1 MSNNFTRRGFVA
13 TASTLGAAVGSLLHP
28 QGRSS
33 ATQAAAS
40 AAASPAFAP
49 NDAAAIQYFP
59 DGVPRCTLGKTGIE
73 TSILG
78 MGTGMTGG
86 RPYYDMGEAAFIEL
100 MHTAFD
106 QGVRYIDTAQ
116 NYRTHVYV
124 QHALRGWKREDFF
137 LLTKTP
143 SPSEE
148 RVKADIDRYLYEL
161 ETHYLDSVLLHC
173 MTNDRWPQERAG
185 AWKALQ
191 DEKQRGRVRAI
202 GVSCHSLDAFKKC
215 LEVDELDVV
224 LVRINPFGKDFL
236 TDDDPDKVV
245 PVIKALHDKGVGILG
260 MKIFGEGRCT
270 EAAQRRESLEF
281 VTGLGTVDTM
291 TIGFTKIP
299 EVHETLGMLADIYAK
314 K

>member
-1 MSNNFTRRGFVA
+1 MSHVTRRGFVA
-13 TASTLGAAVGSLLHP
+13 TASTFGAAVGSLLHP
-28 QGRSS
+28 HANSS
-33 ATQAAAS
+33 PNAQ
-40 AAASPAFAP
+40 ASPALAMQ
-49 NDAAAIQYFP
+49 DAAKKYFP
-59 DGVPRCTLGKTGIE
+59 NGFPRCKLGKTGIE

-78 MGTGMTGG
+78 MGTGMSGG

-124 QHALRGWKREDFF
+124 QHALRGWNREEFF
-137 LLTKTP
+137 LLSKTP
-143 SPSEE
+143 SGTEE
-148 RVKADIDRYLYEL
+148 LVKADIGRYLYEL
-161 ETHYLDSVLLHC
+161 ETKYLDTVLLHC
-173 MTNDRWPQERAG
+173 MTNGRWPEERAG

-191 DEKQRGRVRAI
+191 DEKKAGRVRAI

-215 LEVDELDVV
+215 LEVDELDIV

-270 EAAQRRESLEF
+270 EASQRRESLEF
-281 VTGLGTVDTM
+281 VTGLGTVDAM
-291 TIGFTKIP
+291 TIGFTEIP
-299 EVHETLGMLADIYAK
+299 QVRETLGMLAEIHANK
-314 K
+314 

>member
-1 MSNNFTRRGFVA
+1 MSHVTRRGFVA
-13 TASTLGAAVGSLLHP
+13 TASTLGAAVGSLLHS
-28 QGRSS
+28 QSNSS
-33 ATQAAAS
+33 QSAQAA
-40 AAASPAFAP
+40 PVPVP
-49 NDAAAIQYFP
+49 NDAAGIKYFP
-59 DGVPRCTLGKTGIE
+59 NGMPRCKLGKTGIE

-86 RPYYDMGEAAFIEL
+86 QPYIEMGESAFVEL
-100 MHTAFD
+100 MHTAFE

-116 NYRTHVYV
+116 NYRTHMYV
-124 QHALRGWKREDFF
+124 RRALRGWNREEFY

-148 RVKADIDRYLYEL
+148 RVKADISRYLGEL
-161 ETHYLDSVLLHC
+161 GVRYLDTVLLHC
-173 MTNDRWPQERAG
+173 MTNDRWLEERAG
-185 AWKALQ
+185 GWKALQ
-191 DEKQRGRVRAI
+191 DEKKAGRVRSI
-202 GVSCHSLDAFKKC
+202 GVSCHSFDAFKKC

-270 EAAQRRESLEF
+270 EAAQRRKSLEF

-291 TIGFTKIP
+291 TIGFTKIS
-299 EVHETLGMLADIYAK
+299 EVHETLGMLAEIYAK